1 MGGLTIGILEQ
12 GVSNSSGMEGELFLC
27 EISGGGSGGGNDVA
41 WPVEM
46 MGSGAGAG

>member
-27 EISGGGSGGGNDVA
+27 EISGGGSGGGG
-41 WPVEM
+41 E
-46 MGSGAGAG
+46 